1 MISWWVETGINI
13 KMIKDTQ
20 VVMRE
25 DGYKGTYWSEAKT
38 LGTQQLQ
45 PIHIL
50 PSLIVSVGGLCLAT
64 IIFIFEMISH
74 KWKMSKVTKL
84 REKLTFLM

>member
-45 PIHIL
+45 TIHIL
-50 PSLIVSVGGLCLAT
+50 PSLIVCVGGLCLAT
-64 IIFIFEMISH
+64 IIFIFEIISH
-74 KWKMSKVTKL
+74 KCRMLKVRRP
-84 REKLTFLM
+84 RENLTFLM